1 MTLVIDN
8 KRPFRFVKSGR
19 SLCLTLIL
27 FCLSFSL
34 SSQNIWQ
41 QQRSAQGIEAVT
53 INGNQI
59 FNIEIS
65 TSKTTEIKATSIV
78 DGAYQDDFQ
87 VLLKAEDKTLYLSLE
102 KLSLLEIPDDKR
114 NAHKVI
120 AATLKLEIPEELRL
134 NILSDIAS
142 VNIDGAYKSLYIELL
157 SGACYVVGTAQS
169 ATINTIDGDIVV
181 STTNSTFDAH
191 SNHGEIKVPHNDK
204 ASSLWTLT
212 SINGDIT
219 VKQ

>member
-19 SLCLTLIL
+19 SLYLTLIL

-102 KLSLLEIPDDKR
+102 KLSLLDIPDDKR

-169 ATINTIDGDIVV
+169 ATINTIDGDIVIT
-181 STTNSTFDAH
+181 TTNSTFDVH
-191 SNHGEIKVPHNDK
+191 SNHGEIKVSHNDK